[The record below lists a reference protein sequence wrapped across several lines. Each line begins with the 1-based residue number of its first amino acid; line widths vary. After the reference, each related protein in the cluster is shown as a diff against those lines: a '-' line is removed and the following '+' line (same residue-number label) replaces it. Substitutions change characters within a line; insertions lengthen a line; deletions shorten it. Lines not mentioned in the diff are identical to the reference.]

1 MGFDDWKIMTLRRK
15 QQLLYIF
22 SDLLSAELV
31 WLLFLGFRWLVY
43 EGKVLS
49 METVVVPAF
58 NFYTPLVVYPL
69 VCLIVYY
76 LSGYYLRPL
85 QKPILRELW
94 RTLASAVVI
103 SVVFFFGI
111 VIDDQVDN
119 YHRYFVSLAVL
130 FALQFTVSYIPR
142 LLITLLSRKRGKK
155 RVQTVHS
162 IEEARKLDAGKVDE
176 VIIDMPDGAG
186 EDEIYNYINILYPL
200 SVEISVR
207 PRLYDILT
215 GAAQIN
221 EVGEPPLVR
230 ITEHKMSDSG
240 LCIKRAT
247 DICVSLLVITL
258 FSPLY
263 ALIALLVA
271 CSSKGPVLYRQERIG
286 QHGLPFRI
294 LKFRTMYDHAEQ
306 ETPQLSADHDP
317 RITPVGRWLRKYR
330 LDELP
335 QMWNILIGEM
345 SLVGPRPE
353 RAYFIRQIEERAPYY
368 CILYKVRPGLTSWG
382 PVRVGYTDTIE
393 KMVERLNCDIAYIE
407 NMSLTLDIK
416 ILFFTIG
423 VLLRG
428 KGQ

>member
-94 RTLASAVVI
+94 RTLASAAVI

-130 FALQFTVSYIPR
+130 FALQFTVSYVPR

-176 VIIDMPDGAG
+176 VIID
-186 EDEIYNYINILYPL
+186 
-200 SVEISVR
+200 
-207 PRLYDILT
+207 
-215 GAAQIN
+215 
-221 EVGEPPLVR
+221 
-230 ITEHKMSDSG
+230 
-240 LCIKRAT
+240 
-247 DICVSLLVITL
+247 
-258 FSPLY
+258 
-263 ALIALLVA
+263 
-271 CSSKGPVLYRQERIG
+271 
-286 QHGLPFRI
+286 
-294 LKFRTMYDHAEQ
+294 
-306 ETPQLSADHDP
+306 
-317 RITPVGRWLRKYR
+317 
-330 LDELP
+330 
-335 QMWNILIGEM
+335 
-345 SLVGPRPE
+345 
-353 RAYFIRQIEERAPYY
+353 
-368 CILYKVRPGLTSWG
+368 
-382 PVRVGYTDTIE
+382 
-393 KMVERLNCDIAYIE
+393 
-407 NMSLTLDIK
+407 
-416 ILFFTIG
+416 
-423 VLLRG
+423 
-428 KGQ
+428 

>member
-1 MGFDDWKIMTLRRK
+1 MTLRRK

-22 SDLLSAELV
+22 SDLLTAELV

-49 METVVVPAF
+49 METVVIPAF
-58 NFYTPLVVYPL
+58 NFYIPLVVYPL
-69 VCLIVYY
+69 VCLMVYY
-76 LSGYYLRPL
+76 LSGYYLRPF

-94 RTLASAVVI
+94 RTLASAAVI

-111 VIDDQVDN
+111 VIDDRVDS

-130 FALQFTVSYIPR
+130 FGLQFTISYVPR
-142 LLITLLSRKRGKK
+142 LLITLLTRNRGLKRI
-155 RVQTVHS
+155 RTIHS
-162 IEEARKLDAGKVDE
+162 LDEARRIKPDETDE
-176 VIIDMPDGAG
+176 VVIDMPNGAK
-186 EDEIYNYINILYPL
+186 EDDIFGYINLLYPL
-200 SVEISVR
+200 AIEISIR

-215 GAAQIN
+215 GAAQIS

-230 ITEHKMSDSG
+230 ITEHKMSDAG

-247 DICVSLLVITL
+247 DVVVSALVIIL

-263 ALIALLVA
+263 ALIAILVA
-271 CSSKGPVLYRQERIG
+271 CSSKGPVFYRQERIG
-286 QHGLPFRI
+286 QFGLPFRI
-294 LKFRTMYDHAEQ
+294 LKFRTMYDHAEK
-306 ETPQLSADHDP
+306 ETPQLSKDNDP

-335 QMWNILIGEM
+335 QMWNILCGDM

-353 RAYFIRQIEERAPYY
+353 RAYFIRRIEERAPYY
-368 CILYKVRPGLTSWG
+368 CMLYKVRPGLTSWG

-393 KMVERLNCDIAYIE
+393 KMVERLNCDVAYVE
-407 NMSLTLDIK
+407 NMSLALDAK

-423 VLLRG
+423 ILVRG
-428 KGQ
+428 KGK